1 MEQLRQVGEVLGSLK
16 ALMIFRDDIKVNQR
30 QCALLVDAFN
40 LAFDSVADE
49 IKKHLRLEERLTK
62 WKALENPL
70 RELHRVF
77 REGEQYVRS
86 CLEPRSDHRWGR
98 AVALSQSTD
107 CVELHLHNL
116 LWCVPVVLE
125 AVEAASETS
134 GCDQEEMLAKRIF
147 FSKKYDREWT
157 DPKVFEHEFGRL
169 YLVSRDM
176 RRRLDSAPREDRWL
190 LSETVAERRGSGSP
204 RPWRKQESRL
214 AELLL
219 GPRGK
224 LHQTSVPAGW
234 PDFQVRRRLGP
245 GSNLKEIQ
253 WMGESFAMKHAIGDV
268 EQFKSEIDLLYSLAH
283 PNVQSYMYVFSD
295 EEKKECFMV
304 MELMSKDLSSHIKEV
319 CCARRRVPFPP
330 LVAVD
335 IMLQIARGMSYLHSR
350 GIYHGD
356 LNPRNILVKS
366 RSSSPEGYMLAKIAN
381 VGASPVKNSKPA
393 AANQAAGSPC
403 IWYAPEVLSEQ
414 EQAGAASA
422 NGTFKYTE
430 KADVYS
436 FAMVCFELLTGKVP
450 FDENHLQGDK
460 MSRNIKADVR
470 PLFPF
475 PSPKCLVSLTKRC
488 WQSEPTQR
496 PSFASICRMLRYIK
510 RFLVLNPDN
519 GQPELPAPPLDYFD
533 IETNLSRRFPSWIKE
548 GEERVSDIPFQ
559 MYAYRVVERERTSM
573 NVIKDRSSDSGSEGA
588 SVSGEGSVA
597 HASTLSDDTRSSS
610 VGSTKSSSHASSESN
625 NKGSS
630 ARKAGDEKTQKQTGE
645 QKSRIVRPPP
655 PVSPRT
661 RGVNSD
667 SRTRPTAKS
676 PARRRTSG
684 HASDSE
690 LSL

>member
-1 MEQLRQVGEVLGSLK
+1 MGSLK
-16 ALMIFRDDIKVNQR
+16 ALMVFRDDISVNQR

-40 LAFDSVADE
+40 LAFDSVAEE
-49 IKKHLRLEERLTK
+49 IKKHLKLEEKLTK
-62 WKALENPL
+62 WKALEHPL

-77 REGEQYVRS
+77 REGEQYVRN
-86 CLEPRSDHRWGR
+86 CLEPRDHWWGK
-98 AVALSQSTD
+98 AVALSQSAD

-125 AVEAASETS
+125 AIEAASEMS
-134 GCDQEEMLAKRIF
+134 GCDQEEMPAKRRLF
-147 FSKKYDREWT
+147 FSKKYDREWM
-157 DPKVFEHEFGRL
+157 DPKVFEHEFGKL
-169 YLVSRDM
+169 YLASRDV

-190 LSETVAERRGSGSP
+190 LSETVAEKRGSGS
-204 RPWRKQESRL
+204 WRKQESRL

-224 LHQTSVPAGW
+224 LHQASVPAGW
-234 PDFQVRRRLGP
+234 PDFQVRRRLGS

-268 EQFKSEIDLLYSLAH
+268 EQFKNEIDLLSSLAH
-283 PNVQSYMYVFSD
+283 PNVQSYMYVFAE

-319 CCARRRVPFPP
+319 CCARRRVPFSL

-335 IMLQIARGMSYLHSR
+335 IMLQIARGMNYLHSR
-350 GIYHGD
+350 GIYHGE

-366 RSSSPEGYMLAKIAN
+366 RTSSPEGYLLVKIAN
-381 VGASPVKNSKPA
+381 VGVSPVKNSKPA
-393 AANQAAGSPC
+393 AAASPC

-422 NGTFKYTE
+422 SSAYKYTE

-436 FAMVCFELLTGKVP
+436 FAMICFELLTGKVP

-475 PSPKCLVSLTKRC
+475 PSPKYLVSLTKRC

-533 IETNLSRRFPSWIKE
+533 IETNLSRRFPSWIKGE
-548 GEERVSDIPFQ
+548 EEEERVSDIPFQ

-573 NVIKDRSSDSGSEGA
+573 NVTKDRGSDSGSEGA
-588 SVSGEGSVA
+588 SVSGEGSGV

-630 ARKAGDEKTQKQTGE
+630 ARKVVDEKTQKQTGE
-645 QKSRIVRPPP
+645 QKSRTVRPPP
-655 PVSPRT
+655 CVTPRT
-661 RGVNSD
+661 RRLNAD
-667 SRTRPTAKS
+667 SWTRPIAMS

>member
-1 MEQLRQVGEVLGSLK
+1 MDGPEGVRARVREALPGVAGRAQEARFGAEGGPVASFGDGRGEEGLGVPE
-16 ALMIFRDDIKVNQR
+16 A
-30 QCALLVDAFN
+30 
-40 LAFDSVADE
+40 
-49 IKKHLRLEERLTK
+49 LEE
-62 WKALENPL
+62 AGEPPSGAPAGP
-70 RELHRVF
+70 
-77 REGEQYVRS
+77 EGEA
-86 CLEPRSDHRWGR
+86 PPDIGAGR
-98 AVALSQSTD
+98 VAGLPS
-107 CVELHLHNL
+107 
-116 LWCVPVVLE
+116 E
-125 AVEAASETS
+125 ASA
-134 GCDQEEMLAKRIF
+134 G
-147 FSKKYDREWT
+147 DREQPQG
-157 DPKVFEHEFGRL
+157 DPV
-169 YLVSRDM
+169 D
-176 RRRLDSAPREDRWL
+176 
-190 LSETVAERRGSGSP
+190 
-204 RPWRKQESRL
+204 
-214 AELLL
+214 
-219 GPRGK
+219 
-224 LHQTSVPAGW
+224 
-234 PDFQVRRRLGP
+234 
-245 GSNLKEIQ
+245 
-253 WMGESFAMKHAIGDV
+253 GESFAMKHAIGDI
-268 EQFKSEIDLLYSLAH
+268 EQFKSEIDLLSSLAH

-548 GEERVSDIPFQ
+548 GRSGVGHSVPNVCLQSD
-559 MYAYRVVERERTSM
+559 
-573 NVIKDRSSDSGSEGA
+573 
-588 SVSGEGSVA
+588 GEGE
-597 HASTLSDDTRSSS
+597 D
-610 VGSTKSSSHASSESN
+610 
-625 NKGSS
+625 
-630 ARKAGDEKTQKQTGE
+630 
-645 QKSRIVRPPP
+645 
-655 PVSPRT
+655 
-661 RGVNSD
+661 
-667 SRTRPTAKS
+667 
-676 PARRRTSG
+676 
-684 HASDSE
+684 
-690 LSL
+690 